1 MVVDSS
7 ALVAIILK
15 EPGFS
20 LYIDRIAN
28 ADTRWISAAAIL
40 EKRIVINREKGEAGI
55 EILRQLVAEGD
66 IRVAE
71 FSENQAQLAF
81 CRLQEFREGDGPS
94 SSVEHSRLLHAC
106 SRGGT

>member
-20 LYIDRIAN
+20 LYIDRISK
-28 ADTRWISAAAIL
+28 ADTKWISAASML
-40 EKRIVINREKGEAGI
+40 ETRIVINRAKGEAGI
-55 EILRQLVAEGD
+55 EILRQLVAEAA

-71 FSENQAQLAF
+71 FS
-81 CRLQEFREGDGPS
+81 
-94 SSVEHSRLLHAC
+94 
-106 SRGGT
+106 